1 MSIGMTRFIV
11 NGGKPMRVSTKR
23 LGFKLNKYGMR
34 KQFVNGWDSPRIDPY
49 KGRSNFDGIVLHHTA
64 GLDSLRYICYGNPY
78 APVRAAHFYVDREG
92 MVFVCSGVGAYHAGK
107 GGPWTFPK
115 RGKDV
120 VIPKDSGN
128 SRLYGIEI
136 ESLGKSR
143 KIDGSK
149 EGMTVEQI
157 VSTSLLCAAL
167 LNAMK
172 VGPGSLPVSRVIRH
186 RDWTSRKIDVKQDLD
201 WWHQAIGI
209 SRRLKGKPA
218 ASEALVREF
227 VKEHP
232 RGRL

>member
-1 MSIGMTRFIV
+1 MVM
-11 NGGKPMRVSTKR
+11 KVSPKR
-23 LGFKLNKYGMR
+23 LAYKLKRYR
-34 KQFVNGWDSPRIDPY
+34 VRTRYVDDWDSRRIDPY
-49 KGRSNFDGIVLHHTA
+49 NGRSNFDGIVLHHTA
-64 GLDSLRYICYGNPY
+64 GLDSMRYICYGNPY
-78 APVRAAHFYVDREG
+78 APVRAAHFYVDRKG
-92 MVFVCSGVGAYHAGK
+92 IVYVCSGVGAYHAGK

-136 ESLGKSR
+136 ESLGQSR

-149 EGMTVEQI
+149 AGMTVEQV

-172 VGPGSLPVSRVIRH
+172 AGPGSLPVSRVISH
-186 RDWTSRKIDVKQDLD
+186 KMWTPRKIDVKQDID
-201 WWHQAIGI
+201 WWHEAIGI
-209 SRRLKGKPA
+209 SRRSKGKPEVA
-218 ASEALVREF
+218 EALVRGF

>member
-1 MSIGMTRFIV
+1 MTKCTE
-11 NGGKPMRVSTKR
+11 GGGNKVRVSTKR
-23 LGFKLNKYGMR
+23 LAYKLNKYEVKR
-34 KQFVNGWDSPRIDPY
+34 QFVSGWDTSRIDPY
-49 KGRSNFDGIVLHHTA
+49 NGRSDFKGVVLHHTA
-64 GLDSLRYICYGNPY
+64 GTDSLRYICYGNPY
-78 APVRAAHFYVDREG
+78 APVRAAHFLVARDG

-136 ESLGKSR
+136 ESLGRSR
-143 KIDGSK
+143 KIDGS
-149 EGMTVEQI
+149 EAGMTVEQI

-172 VGPGSLPVSRVIRH
+172 AGPGSLPVSRVIRH
-186 RDWTSRKIDVKQDLD
+186 RDWTSRKIDVKQDID

-218 ASEALVREF
+218 AAEALVREF
-227 VKEHP
+227 VREHP